1 MRNVVPK
8 SCIRVDP
15 ARMHEFVLEAGRAA
29 GLPEEKAALLA
40 KLLTENDLKGNFSH
54 GTRAV
59 GRYCRSMMNGQ
70 INSNPQVTTV
80 GETEFSLLVD
90 GDGGLGYF
98 PCYEG
103 TLALIEKLKKVPMG
117 VVVTRNHGHIGAA
130 GTYATMTLEHDL
142 LCFITSGVQLRLS
155 PGLPVYRAAGGSPI
169 AFSAPA
175 GEEPDLLLDFGTMH
189 DLYERDPHR
198 DEIARLAPGMVF
210 RHIGLGAVC
219 QTWGGLLAG
228 LPVDQTRAERKF
240 DGATQGALILALKI
254 SLFMQPDEFKK
265 QMDEY
270 VRAVRE
276 LKPVDGFDKAYL
288 PGGPEAEYMKEF
300 TREGIPVGPE
310 HQAGLESIAEELG
323 IELPWGGHACA

>member
-1 MRNVVPK
+1 MRNVVPE
-8 SCIRVDP
+8 SYIRVECAKMRD
-15 ARMHEFVLEAGRAA
+15 FVSQAGSAA
-29 GLPEEKAALLA
+29 GLPEEKAQLLA
-40 KLLTENDLKGNFSH
+40 EILTENDLKGNFSH
-54 GTRAV
+54 GTRAI
-59 GRYCRSMMNGQ
+59 GRYCRSMMAGQ
-70 INSNPQVTTV
+70 INNNPQVRTV
-80 GETEFSLLVD
+80 GETDFSLLVD

-103 TLALIEKLKKVPMG
+103 TLALIEKLRKVPMG

-130 GTYATMTLEHDL
+130 GTYAAMTLEHDL
-142 LCFITSGVQLRLS
+142 LCFVTSGVQLRLS

-175 GEEPDLLLDFGTMH
+175 GEEPDFLLDFGTMH

-198 DEIARLAPGMVF
+198 DEIARLAPGIVF

-219 QTWGGLLAG
+219 QMWGGLLAG

-240 DGATQGALILALKI
+240 DGATQGALILAFKI
-254 SLFMQPDEFKK
+254 SLFMPPDEFKAR
-265 QMDEY
+265 MDEY

-276 LKPVDGFDKAYL
+276 LEPVDGFSKSSL
-288 PGGPEAEYMKEF
+288 PGGQEAEYMEEF

-310 HQAGLESIAEELG
+310 HQAALEGLAEELG
-323 IELPWGGHACA
+323 LKVPWST